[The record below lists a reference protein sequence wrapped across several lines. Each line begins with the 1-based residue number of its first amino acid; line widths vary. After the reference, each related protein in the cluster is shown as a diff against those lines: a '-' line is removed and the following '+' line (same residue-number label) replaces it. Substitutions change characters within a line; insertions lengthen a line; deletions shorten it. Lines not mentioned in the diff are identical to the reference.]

1 MWKKS
6 AALAATLL
14 LCLMQ
19 PAAAKTLR
27 VVASFTVL
35 ADMVGQVGGDHV
47 RVKSLVGPN
56 GDPHVYEPSPADA
69 NALAHADLVVESG
82 LGLEGW
88 IDRLISA
95 SGYKGPVVVAS
106 TGVAPRTMVD
116 GDDGPSKGRIITDP
130 HAWNSAANAAL
141 YAANIERALIKAD
154 PADAA
159 DLKASGD
166 RYIAQLKGLD
176 AWARQELAAVP
187 PDRRKVITSHDAF
200 SYFGRAYGVTFLA
213 PQGVSTD
220 AQPSPA
226 QVAALITQ
234 IRAEKVKAVFIENQT
249 DPRLVEE
256 IAKEGHAKL
265 GGALYPEALS
275 NPDGPAASYAAMFRY
290 NVLTL
295 KAGMLGK

>member
-1 MWKKS
+1 MLKKS
-6 AALAATLL
+6 AALAATLM

-19 PAAAKTLR
+19 PAAAKTLH

-35 ADMVGQVGGDHV
+35 ADLVQQVGGSHV
-47 RVKSLVGPN
+47 VVKSLVGPN
-56 GDPHVYEPSPADA
+56 GDPHVYEPTPSDA

-88 IDRLISA
+88 IDRLITA

-106 TGVAPRTMVD
+106 AGVAPRTMVD
-116 GDDGPSKGRIITDP
+116 GDDGPAKGKIVTDP
-130 HAWNSAANAAL
+130 HAWNSAANAAI

-166 RYIAQLKGLD
+166 RYIAQLKDLD
-176 AWARQELAAVP
+176 AWALRELAAVP
-187 PDRRKVITSHDAF
+187 AARRKVITSHDAF
-200 SYFGRAYGVTFLA
+200 SYFGRAYGVSFLA
-213 PQGVSTD
+213 PQGVSSD

-256 IAKEGHAKL
+256 IAREGHAKL
-265 GGALYPEALS
+265 GGELYPEALS
-275 NPDGPAASYAAMFRY
+275 RADGPAASYVDMFRY
-290 NVLTL
+290 NVLAL
-295 KAGMLGK
+295 KAGMLSR